1 MGGIHSTCGNSR
13 GVGDYFC
20 VKKLEIPGR
29 RGALREIPSVV
40 GVWIFFGTTHYEKHV
55 LSLNLVLICVWKSN
69 VQISL
74 IVQLLFGLI
83 LFHCKVNQNMTKPRV
98 PNKFWSRRLEKQVPQ
113 ARASRKVWG
122 HAPPEKFQNL
132 EGQIYFHQ
140 ET

>member
-1 MGGIHSTCGNSR
+1 M
-13 GVGDYFC
+13 
-20 VKKLEIPGR
+20 EIPEGWGVIFVLKNWKF
-29 RGALREIPSVV
+29 RGGGGVLREIPSVV

-55 LSLNLVLICVWKSN
+55 LSINLLLICVWKSN
-69 VQISL
+69 VQFSL

-98 PNKFWSRRLEKQVPQ
+98 PNKFWSRWLEKQVPR
-113 ARASRKVWG
+113 ARASRWVWG
-122 HAPPEKFQNL
+122 HAPPPPPEKFQNL